1 MMNKKTILVTVILIV
16 IFSFVFA
23 SLWANGK
30 LKNKKGLTHMASS
43 PQGTI
48 FLTIEDYLLRVSPEG
63 RLLSKMHLN
72 DDLGIDGR
80 ITDICVLND
89 GRFLIGLG
97 NSHQIKAYSPDGS
110 VINSYNVE
118 HSDYDFSIT
127 SNTSNDLFY
136 IALSNRQRGQI
147 HVFDSSWQKVSSISN
162 FINPDI
168 PKPAV
173 DDDGYEDE
181 MTADIPQDH
190 NDYFDPADIAYHD
203 NRLYIADYRNRIV
216 ILNTDGTFD
225 KIIASPEREIS
236 QYIYTVR
243 LARSGN
249 MLYIVTYDDNHDR
262 GAITAVDINRD
273 ERIHIADITIEDS
286 GRLYF
291 KGHLHYPDIVARESD
306 ILLIDQSAVSVQR
319 LSHDGKY
326 IGLFGDA
333 SVQSAIR
340 EIERPYTIS
349 KILRFG
355 SIGGAIFA
363 LIVLV
368 LVYRTTKKS
377 PTPENNLFSI
387 PISASHI
394 LGQEGHRRRKILL
407 IAVPGLG
414 QLAVGKKLRAILF
427 ALPCAV
433 LLFFL
438 FSFIYAS
445 VKHFYFIYY
454 VIYTATFLILIWAA
468 SARDAL
474 SLNEGGLKPWEF
486 RLKGVLTRILI
497 PLIPVMV
504 GAIAQVLWE
513 INSRR
518 DPTLSLT
525 LQNILK
531 DIILYLS
538 MADNGFMTF
547 AVILPANTI
556 IAWSLALCAIF
567 VCIAWEIGDRGIDLI
582 TKGIVGFLSGIVS
595 SIILT
600 IILTRYSGGSLFY
613 SPLLTGILIGVSLLV
628 TFKKRIPPLVVVSSI
643 AGTGLANA
651 VKIYAIAAL
660 LRTMLLGPFDP
671 SFLLGTSARINHVV
685 TDIYF
690 LHFSTL
696 LVLSATNSRKAEID
710 TG

>member
-1 MMNKKTILVTVILIV
+1 MKDN
-16 IFSFVFA
+16 
-23 SLWANGK
+23 
-30 LKNKKGLTHMASS
+30 
-43 PQGTI
+43 
-48 FLTIEDYLLRVSPEG
+48 
-63 RLLSKMHLN
+63 
-72 DDLGIDGR
+72 LGIDER

-110 VINSYNVE
+110 VIDSYNVE
-118 HSDYDFSIT
+118 LSDYDFSIT

-147 HVFDSSWQKVSSISN
+147 HVFDSSWQKVSSISD
-162 FINPDI
+162 FVNPDI

-216 ILNTDGTFD
+216 ILNTDGTLD

-243 LARSGN
+243 LARDGD

-333 SVQSAIR
+333 SVQNAFR
-340 EIERPYTIS
+340 EIERPYTIF

-355 SIGGAIFA
+355 SIGGAFFA

-368 LVYRTTKKS
+368 LVYRVTKKA
-377 PTPENNLFSI
+377 PTPEKNLLSI
-387 PISASHI
+387 PISASRI
-394 LGQEGHRRRKILL
+394 LGQEGHLRRKTLI

-414 QLAVGKKLRAILF
+414 QLAAGKKLRAFLF

-468 SARDAL
+468 AARDAAL

-486 RLKGVLTRILI
+486 HLKGILARILI

-504 GAIAQVLWE
+504 GAIAQILWE
-513 INSRR
+513 INSIR
-518 DPTLSLT
+518 DPTLSLS
-525 LQNILK
+525 LQDILK
-531 DIILYLS
+531 EIILYLKI
-538 MADNGFMTF
+538 ADEGFMTF
-547 AVILPANTI
+547 SVILPASSI
-556 IAWSLALCAIF
+556 IAWSLSICTMF
-567 VCIAWEIGDRGIDLI
+567 VCIGWETGARGIDLI
-582 TKGIVGFLSGIVS
+582 TKGFFGLLIGMLSAIL
-595 SIILT
+595 LT
-600 IILTRYSGGSLFY
+600 IISTTYAGGSLFY
-613 SPLLTGILIGVSLLV
+613 SPLVKGTLIGISLFV
-628 TFKKRIPPLVVVSSI
+628 VFKRSLSPLVMISSI
-643 AGTGLANA
+643 AGAGLANA
-651 VKIYAIAAL
+651 VKIYITATL
-660 LRTMLLGPFDP
+660 LRTMLGGAFDS
-671 SFLLGTSARINHVV
+671 SFLVGTSARINNIVS
-685 TDIYF
+685 DIYF
-690 LHFSTL
+690 LHLSTL
-696 LVLSATNSRKAEID
+696 LLLSATKSYKAEID
-710 TG
+710 TK